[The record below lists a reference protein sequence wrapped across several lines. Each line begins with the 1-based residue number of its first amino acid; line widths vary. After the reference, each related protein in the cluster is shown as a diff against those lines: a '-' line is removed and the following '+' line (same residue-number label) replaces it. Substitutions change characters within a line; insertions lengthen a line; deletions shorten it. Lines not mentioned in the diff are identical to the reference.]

1 MLKIANPNARIYNY
15 GYRNVYKTPT
25 TSNMK
30 LPATSVYAFQQLTD
44 VRKSFISDIVAPGS
58 LQKTKW
64 SYDQIFE
71 YGNWNLIIIIIIII
85 IINY

>member
-25 TSNMK
+25 SNMK
-30 LPATSVYAFQQLTD
+30 LPATSVYAFQQLTN

-64 SYDQIFE
+64 SYDQVFE